1 MHFFLNISYCHK
13 DLSDAPGSKELH
25 FARKR
30 SNGRTKTE
38 SVKNRTKCKDDFFFR
53 ILGHLESE
61 NLKLIKVRQNP
72 DAYYQKFAD
81 PDHIL

>member
-1 MHFFLNISYCHK
+1 MNLFLNNSYYHK

-30 SNGRTKTE
+30 SNARTKTE
-38 SVKNRTKCKDDFFFR
+38 SVKNRTECKDDFFR

-61 NLKLIKVRQNP
+61 NLKLMKVRQNP
-72 DAYYQKFAD
+72 DAYCQKFAD
-81 PDHIL
+81 PDHVL